1 MTTQKHQCHAM
12 NGWGGAITVHSAIPP
27 STAQLHLNAL
37 AEPAVTLAEADSN
50 RERRRHKR
58 LLRYLT
64 ARIARAILREVGRF
78 ENGKNDR
85 A

>member
-1 MTTQKHQCHAM
+1 MATQKRPCDAM
-12 NGWGGAITVHSAIPP
+12 NGWRSAITVHSAIPP
-27 STAQLHLNAL
+27 STARLHLNAL
-37 AEPAVTLAEADSN
+37 AEQAATLAEADPN
-50 RERRRHKR
+50 PERRRHKK